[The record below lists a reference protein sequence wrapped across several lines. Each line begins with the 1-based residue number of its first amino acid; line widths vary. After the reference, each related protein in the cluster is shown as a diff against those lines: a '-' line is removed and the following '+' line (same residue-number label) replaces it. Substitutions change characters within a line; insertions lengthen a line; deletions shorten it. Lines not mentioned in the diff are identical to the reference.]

1 MNVEVFLR
9 NKLERQIK
17 WNGQPFKFIRHK
29 RNDFHEI
36 TDEVEKEFNFNGVF
50 HEGGGY
56 GGMLNIEMYGRDGG
70 KTVTKMKPMVLAL
83 YEDSVEVD
91 TDDYVNIGDYIY
103 KVVEKTDIKN
113 LHIAFEIS
121 LEVDNGRI

>member
-17 WNGQPFKFIRHK
+17 WNGQPFKFIRYK

-83 YEDSVEVD
+83 YEDSIEVD
-91 TDDYVNIGDYIY
+91 TDDYVNIGDYTY
-103 KVVEKTDIKN
+103 KVVEKNDIKN

-121 LEVDNGRI
+121 LEVDNGR

>member
-17 WNGQPFKFIRHK
+17 WNGQPFKFIRYK

-36 TDEVEKEFNFNGVF
+36 TDEVEKEFNLNGVF

-83 YEDSVEVD
+83 YEDSIEVD
-91 TDDYVNIGDYIY
+91 TDDYVNIGDYTY
-103 KVVEKTDIKN
+103 KVVEKNDIKN

-121 LEVDNGRI
+121 LEVDNGR

>member
-56 GGMLNIEMYGRDGG
+56 GGTGAVHPGPR
-70 KTVTKMKPMVLAL
+70 
-83 YEDSVEVD
+83 
-91 TDDYVNIGDYIY
+91 
-103 KVVEKTDIKN
+103 
-113 LHIAFEIS
+113 HS
-121 LEVDNGRI
+121 LRGADAPGLSG

>member
-17 WNGQPFKFIRHK
+17 WNGQPFKFIRYK

-36 TDEVEKEFNFNGVF
+36 TDEVEKEFNFKGVF

-91 TDDYVNIGDYIY
+91 TDDYVNIGDYTY
-103 KVVEKTDIKN
+103 KVVEKNDIKN

>member
-17 WNGQPFKFIRHK
+17 WNGQPFKFIRYK

-91 TDDYVNIGDYIY
+91 TDDYVNIGDYTY
-103 KVVEKTDIKN
+103 KVVEKNDIKN

-121 LEVDNGRI
+121 LEVDNGR

>member
-70 KTVTKMKPMVLAL
+70 KTAAIILTNKCKSVLNVRVRCG
-83 YEDSVEVD
+83 YR
-91 TDDYVNIGDYIY
+91 
-103 KVVEKTDIKN
+103 
-113 LHIAFEIS
+113 S
-121 LEVDNGRI
+121 LCV

>member
-17 WNGQPFKFIRHK
+17 WNGQPFKFIRYK

-83 YEDSVEVD
+83 YEDSVEID
-91 TDDYVNIGDYIY
+91 TDDYVNIGDYTY
-103 KVVEKTDIKN
+103 KVVEKNDIKN

-121 LEVDNGRI
+121 LEVDNGR

>member
-17 WNGQPFKFIRHK
+17 WNGQPFKFIRYK

-83 YEDSVEVD
+83 YEDSIEVD
-91 TDDYVNIGDYIY
+91 TDDYVNIGDYTY
-103 KVVEKTDIKN
+103 KVVEKNDIKN

>member
-17 WNGQPFKFIRHK
+17 WNGQPFKFIRYK

-83 YEDSVEVD
+83 YEDSIEVD

-103 KVVEKTDIKN
+103 KVVEKNDIKN

-121 LEVDNGRI
+121 LEVDNGR

>member
-17 WNGQPFKFIRHK
+17 WNGQPFKFIRYK

-83 YEDSVEVD
+83 YEDSVEID

-103 KVVEKTDIKN
+103 KVVEKNDIKN

-121 LEVDNGRI
+121 LEVDNGR